1 VTDALLR
8 AALAGTA
15 REPMPS
21 AGAALD
27 ALVPREASAEQRLLL
42 LAGARAVAR
51 RAGFR
56 PPALP
61 LPEPAPE
68 DALPVCSPK
77 AAELISWF
85 LSAEEH
91 DLLLEAFKALRAAR
105 QRLRPELLPA
115 ALSLRDEELREAL
128 LPVLG
133 ARGAWLGKLR
143 EDWSWAAGVA
153 PAETTDLLVWE
164 VGSHAERFALL
175 RSLRA
180 QRPDAARQLLE
191 STWKNEKADRRALF
205 LTALQIGLSAADES
219 FLEAALDD
227 RSVDVRALT
236 PRLLARL
243 PGSALTRRMESRAA
257 TLLRAAPEASRL
269 EVSLPAE
276 LDAAWERDG
285 VLRKPPQGMGAR
297 SFWLIQ
303 TLSLI
308 RPQFW
313 EQQLGQD
320 PADVAAGADEDL
332 LQGLTGA
339 VLLFEDARWAAALFD
354 ALLAAPKSDFQRA
367 GLRELLPLL
376 EPAEA
381 GKRLEQLLK
390 KPHEAL
396 PAVEAMAALP
406 APWSDQLSLQV
417 ARALP
422 GGGWDLLA
430 LAVMRASPKAFAAM
444 ENVLPPFD
452 EQPSNQR
459 LLDRA
464 RETLRLRGSLHQEL
478 HP

>member
-27 ALVPREASAEQRLLL
+27 ALVPKDAQAEQRLLL

-56 PPALP
+56 PATFPV
-61 LPEPAPE
+61 PEPAPE
-68 DALPVCSPK
+68 ETLAACSPK
-77 AAELISWF
+77 AAELIGWF
-85 LSAEEH
+85 LGADEH
-91 DLLLEAFKALRAAR
+91 DLLLEAFQALQAAR

-115 ALSLRDEELREAL
+115 ALSLRDEALREAL
-128 LPVLG
+128 LPALG

-143 EDWSWAAGVA
+143 EDWSWATGAAA
-153 PAETTDLLVWE
+153 PSADLLVWE
-164 VGSHAERFALL
+164 VGTHPERLALL

-180 QRPDAARQLLE
+180 QQPEAARRLLE
-191 STWKNEKADRRALF
+191 STWKNEKADRRAQF
-205 LTALQIGLSAADES
+205 LTVLQTGLGDADEP

-227 RSVDVRALT
+227 RGLEVRALA

-243 PGSALTRRMESRAA
+243 PGSALTRRMEARAA
-257 TLLRAAPEASRL
+257 ALVQVTPEL
-269 EVSLPAE
+269 TVSLPAE
-276 LDAAWERDG
+276 LSAAWERDG
-285 VLRKPPQGMGAR
+285 VLRKPPQGMGEK

-303 TLSLI
+303 TLALV
-308 RPQFW
+308 RPSFW
-313 EQQLGQD
+313 EQQTGAP
-320 PADVAAGADEDL
+320 PAELAAAADADL
-332 LQGLTGA
+332 LQALTGA
-339 VLLFEDARWAAALFD
+339 TLLFEDARWAAALFD
-354 ALLAAPKSDFQRA
+354 ALLTTTKNALQPQA
-367 GLRELLPLL
+367 LRELLPLL

-381 GKRLEQLLK
+381 AKRLEQLLK

-396 PAVEAMAALP
+396 AAVEALAALP
-406 APWSDQLSLQV
+406 APWSEKLSLQV
-417 ARALP
+417 ARAVP

-430 LAVMRASPKAFAAM
+430 LAVMRASPKAFAAIADA
-444 ENVLPPFD
+444 LPPFD

-459 LLDRA
+459 QLDRA
-464 RETLRLRGSLHQEL
+464 REMLRVRGALHQEI